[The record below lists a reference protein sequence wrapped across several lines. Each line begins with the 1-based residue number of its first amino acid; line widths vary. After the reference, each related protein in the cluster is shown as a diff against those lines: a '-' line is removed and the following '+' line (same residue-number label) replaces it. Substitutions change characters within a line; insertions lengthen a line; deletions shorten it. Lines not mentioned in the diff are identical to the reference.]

1 MSDHQHV
8 CPNCN
13 RAFPCTISHRVA
25 ANALIGLATLQTRVA
40 QLCPN
45 RQQHRMEAN

>member
-13 RAFPCTISHRVA
+13 RAFPCTIIHHVA
-25 ANALIGLATLQTRVA
+25 ANALVGLAALQSRVA
-40 QLCPN
+40 QLCPD

>member
-13 RAFPCTISHRVA
+13 REFPCTISHSLA
-25 ANALIGLATLQTRVA
+25 ANALVGLAALRTRVA
-40 QLCPN
+40 QLCPD
-45 RQQHRMEAN
+45 RQQHRREAN

>member
-13 RAFPCTISHRVA
+13 RSFPCTTNHRVA
-25 ANALIGLATLQTRVA
+25 ANALIGLAALQTRVA
-40 QLCPN
+40 QLCPD
-45 RQQHRMEAN
+45 RQQHRREAN